1 MKTIRYPLIL
11 ALALMSVLRI
21 AASDFHQHLGLQLYS
36 LREQIKTDLPGA
48 LDLLKGYGLTE
59 VEAAG
64 SPSVPIDDYAKLLKD
79 RGLVAIGAHFSY
91 ELLTTDLAGAI
102 HNAKVLGIKHATVP
116 WIPHSDKDGLTTAQ
130 AHQAATDFNKW
141 GAAFKA
147 EGIAF
152 SYHPHGYEFKPY
164 PDEGGASGFDII
176 VNETKSELV
185 GFEMDVFW
193 AVHAGQDPVKLLQ
206 KLGKRWVL
214 MHVKDMRKGA
224 ITGLFSGHA
233 APIDNV
239 AVGDGQIDW
248 KAVLAAAQKAGVQH
262 YFIEDETTTPL
273 TCIPASLNY
282 LRALK
287 L

>member
-1 MKTIRYPLIL
+1 MKPIRYPLIL
-11 ALALMSVLRI
+11 ALALAGVLRL
-21 AASDFHQHLGLQLYS
+21 AAADFHEHLGLQLYS

-48 LDLLKGYGLTE
+48 LDLVKGYGITA
-59 VEAAG
+59 VEADG
-64 SPSVPIDDYAKLLKD
+64 KPSLPIDDYAKLLKD
-79 RGLVAIGAHFSY
+79 RGLVAVGAHFGY
-91 ELLTTDLAGAI
+91 EFLSKDLAGAL
-102 HNAKVLGIKHATVP
+102 HNAKVLGVKHATVP
-116 WIPHSDKDGLTTAQ
+116 WIPHSNTAGLTAAE
-130 AHQAATDFNKW
+130 AHQAAADFNKW
-141 GAAFKA
+141 GEAFKA
-147 EGIAF
+147 AGIAF

-164 PDEGGASGFDII
+164 PAEGGATGFDII
-176 VNETKSELV
+176 VRETKPKLV

-193 AVHAGQDPVKLLQ
+193 VLHAGQDPAALLQ
-206 KLGKRWVL
+206 KMGRRWVL

-224 ITGLFSGHA
+224 VTGLFTGHA

-248 KAVLAAAQKAGVQH
+248 KAVLSAAQKAGVKE

-273 TCIPASLNY
+273 TCIPASLKY